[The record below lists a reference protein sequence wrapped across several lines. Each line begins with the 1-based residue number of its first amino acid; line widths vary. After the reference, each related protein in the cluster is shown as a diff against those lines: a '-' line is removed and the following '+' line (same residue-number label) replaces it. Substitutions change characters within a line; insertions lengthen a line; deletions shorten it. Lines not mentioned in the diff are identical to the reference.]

1 MPSWLRGDVLDVRKI
16 VSVWAAMNG
25 AGSDSQYINTK
36 VCLGWCHFMIRCYL
50 VDIGSFRLVA
60 AFGR

>member
-16 VSVWAAMNG
+16 VSVWAAMNEASG
-25 AGSDSQYINTK
+25 SQYINTK
-36 VCLGWCHFMIRCYL
+36 VCPDCCHFLIRCHL